1 MRYCYVDMENIW
13 KNLLVVIMKLQ
24 IIYLFIYLM
33 NGLICPFQLQAI
45 RESRK
50 YALAGALLG
59 GAHLGGVSLKYSK
72 SPHGNVL
79 LFTAIPG
86 GKKISYSISFSVTI
100 SPACQRCL

>member
-1 MRYCYVDMENIW
+1 MENIW

-24 IIYLFIYLM
+24 IIYLFIYIM
-33 NGLICPFQLQAI
+33 NGLFFPFQLQAI

-72 SPHGNVL
+72 SPHGNVF
-79 LFTAIPG
+79 LFTTIPG
-86 GKKISYSISFSVTI
+86 GKKILTAFHF
-100 SPACQRCL
+100 Q